1 MVKTMLEVLILW
13 LLICSPIN
21 ANRSWNSTVREGST
35 ANPQPTPVFNS
46 TGGFQYVDPFIGTAG
61 DMPDAG
67 HVFPGATL
75 PFGMVKAVADTNGRD
90 NLGGFTVDNS
100 LIYGFSHMHDSGTF
114 KAVVWRFV
122 HVVDI
127 VNNKCR
133 NRWGKLESPSLSYDT
148 CRRPF
153 PHLVSRSKLCDQ

>member
-1 MVKTMLEVLILW
+1 MVRKNLEVLILW
-13 LLICSPIN
+13 FLLYSFTK
-21 ANRSWNSTVREGST
+21 AETSWNATRPSKTKAKS
-35 ANPQPTPVFNS
+35 QPTAVSNS

-100 LIYGFSHMHDSGTF
+100 QIYGFSHMHDSGTSG
-114 KAVVWRFV
+114 AVVLLY
-122 HVVDI
+122 HHSISLLTAVV
-127 VNNKCR
+127 
-133 NRWGKLESPSLSYDT
+133 GT
-148 CRRPF
+148 GG
-153 PHLVSRSKLCDQ
+153 VSSSFLL